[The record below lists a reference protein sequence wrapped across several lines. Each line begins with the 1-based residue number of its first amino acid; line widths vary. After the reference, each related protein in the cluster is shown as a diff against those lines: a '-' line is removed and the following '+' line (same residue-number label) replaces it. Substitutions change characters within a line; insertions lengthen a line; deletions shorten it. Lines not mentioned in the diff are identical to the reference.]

1 MAKFTTTQTKKSLLN
16 DISLMEKDIE
26 RVWVEFD
33 EIPIYIKK
41 GFTLFNVE
49 KQKLY
54 EKIKK

>member
-41 GFTLFNVE
+41 GFTLFNIE